1 MPCYM
6 LQYKYSKE
14 KEITTMYEFEFIN
27 KITNEHDIR
36 QSLYC
41 KAPDLGPDW
50 ELVFTEYVEEY

>member
-1 MPCYM
+1 MPYY
-6 LQYKYSKE
+6 LLYYWYSKK
-14 KEITTMYEFEFIN
+14 KEIIKMYEFEFIN

-36 QSLYC
+36 QSRYC

>member
-1 MPCYM
+1 
-6 LQYKYSKE
+6 
-14 KEITTMYEFEFIN
+14 MYEFEFIN

-41 KAPDLGPDW
+41 KAPALGPDW